1 MQTLPRVK
9 VVKKYSDIVIGEIK
23 EVGEIF
29 EVDEQR
35 AEHLEKEGAV
45 KILREPKAKAGKEE

>member
-1 MQTLPRVK
+1 MPK
-9 VVKKYSDIVIGEIK
+9 VEVIKKYSDIVIGEIK

-45 KILREPKAKAGKEE
+45 RILREPKAKAGKEE